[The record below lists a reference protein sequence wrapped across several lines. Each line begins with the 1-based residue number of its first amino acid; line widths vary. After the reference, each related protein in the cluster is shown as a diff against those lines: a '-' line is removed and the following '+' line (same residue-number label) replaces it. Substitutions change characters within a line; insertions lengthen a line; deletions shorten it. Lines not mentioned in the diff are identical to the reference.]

1 LPFHHTLHRNFS
13 AQTFIFAVRRDVSIK
28 PAAERETS
36 GATAAQMMPSPLVL
50 VRTLALAPIAERS
63 ARTARPA
70 SMAADRAIAEG
81 AAAAAAVMDNVA
93 KCPSTSLQSRMR
105 WR

>member
-1 LPFHHTLHRNFS
+1 MGLWSWLFGHRGSTLSRGLRQPH
-13 AQTFIFAVRRDVSIK
+13 
-28 PAAERETS
+28 ETS
-36 GATAAQMMPSPLVL
+36 DATAAQMMPSPLVL
-50 VRTLALAPIAERS
+50 VRILALAPIAERS
-63 ARTARPA
+63 ARMARRA

-93 KCPSTSLQSRMR
+93 KCPSTSLQSCLR